1 MKMLAGISDIC
12 QARGV
17 ELLVHYAR
25 QDQLQTL
32 TSNTR
37 PALLQPDH
45 ARGLILL
52 NHFPPETVAWL
63 TGRWPCVEINHH
75 ITGLDTDIIDV
86 DAGDGIGRLV
96 ERLVALG
103 HRTLGFV
110 GDARQYT
117 WAHARH
123 AAFFQALNMHGLEY
137 APSRFARTTAK
148 EAAALAGWLD
158 EKTRDGVTAWMC
170 ANDGLAKSIG
180 TELLKLGYSIPDD
193 VSLTGFDGTATLPD
207 GRHIASISTP
217 YEALGAA
224 AAHRLL
230 RRLEHPHAARPHI
243 LIPGRVV
250 NGETVGIPRTAKQH
264 VLPKETCEPKPSTE
278 PVSSSFSSNQEAITC

>member
-1 MKMLAGISDIC
+1 MLAGISDIC
-12 QARGV
+12 QARDAG
-17 ELLVHYAR
+17 LMVHYVR
-25 QDQLQTL
+25 EDQLGRL
-32 TSNTR
+32 TGAVR
-37 PALLQPDH
+37 PHLLRPDKVG
-45 ARGLILL
+45 GLILV
-52 NHFPPETVAWL
+52 NHFPPGTVTWL
-63 TGRWPCVEINHH
+63 ADRWPCVEINHH
-75 ITGLDTDIIDV
+75 ITGLDTDIVDV
-86 DAGDGIGRLV
+86 DAGDGIGRLLK
-96 ERLVALG
+96 RLVDLG
-103 HRTLGFV
+103 HREIGFI
-110 GDARQYT
+110 GDARRYT

-123 AAFFQALNMHGLEY
+123 AAFFQALNMYGLEY
-137 APSRFARTTAK
+137 DPSRFARTTAK
-148 EAAALAGWLD
+148 EAAELAGWLD
-158 EKTRDGVTAWMC
+158 KGIRGGVTAWMC
-170 ANDGLAKSIG
+170 ANDGLAKNIG
-180 TELLKLGYSIPDD
+180 RELLTLGYSIPGD
-193 VSLTGFDGTATLPD
+193 VSLTGFDGTAMLPD